1 LNDLDSLIQEVA
13 MTIAIIADDLTGAND
28 SGLQFSSRGLS
39 TTVFLGLPEGSP
51 LTGSVVAV
59 IDTETRAMNAADV
72 PPVVDRIARRLRDAR
87 PQHVYKK
94 MDSTLRGHVG
104 LELAATARTLGCDHI
119 FLCPAFPAMKRTVEG
134 GILLVDGIPVAETP
148 IGRDPGSPVRES
160 HIATLIGPALPDWT
174 PVAVSREDLASPS
187 AFARRLASVP
197 PTNGPLCAVFDA
209 QTDDDLRRIAHL
221 GARFSKEAGKQVLW
235 AGSAGLA
242 TFLPEAWDLPLAE
255 VAPPSLSPATRPPLL
270 VVGSVNPAS
279 ISQCDEA
286 QGTLAVLPVVLSAER
301 LLTDGPGRQK
311 EIARGIAALGA
322 RIAEGDPDLILTTAH
337 TPKDVESIVALAK
350 AQGMTRTEA
359 GRRIATGIAQVAH
372 ALVRDGQINRLV
384 LTGGDTARAV
394 MEDLGI
400 NALTVGGAIEPGIP
414 LITTLDGPRRH
425 IVTKAGG
432 FGASGSLSRAM
443 RFLRHGSLS
452 L

>member
-1 LNDLDSLIQEVA
+1 

-39 TTVFLGLPEGSP
+39 TTVFLGLPEDSL
-51 LTGSVVAV
+51 LTAPAVAV
-59 IDTETRAMNAADV
+59 IDTETRAMTAADV
-72 PPVVDRIARRLRDAR
+72 TPVVERIARRLRDAH

-104 LELAATARTLGCDHI
+104 LELAATARTLDSDHI
-119 FLCPAFPAMKRTVEG
+119 FLCPAFPAMKRTVEE
-134 GILLVDGIPVAETP
+134 GILRVDGTPVSETA

-160 HIATLIGPALPDWT
+160 HIATLIGPDLPDWT
-174 PVAVSREDLASPS
+174 PVAVSRNDLASPE
-187 AFARRLASVP
+187 AFARRLASGP
-197 PTNGPLCAVFDA
+197 PGHGRVCAIFDA

-221 GARFSKEAGKQVLW
+221 GARFAEETGKRVLW

-242 TFLPEAWDLPLAE
+242 TSLPEAWGLPLAE
-255 VAPPSLSPATRPPLL
+255 ATPPSLPPATRPPLL

-279 ISQCDEA
+279 IGQCDEA
-286 QGTLAVLPVVLSAER
+286 RNSLGVPPVVLSPEQ
-301 LLTDGPGRQK
+301 LLTDGPERQR

-322 RIAEGDPDLILTTAH
+322 RVAKGDLDLILTTAH
-337 TPKDVESIVALAK
+337 APKDVESIVALAK
-350 AQGMTRTEA
+350 ARCMTRTEA

-414 LITTLDGPRRH
+414 LITTLGGPRRH

-432 FGASGSLSRAM
+432 FGAPGALSRAM
-443 RFLRHGSLS
+443 RFLRDGSLS